1 VAVRVK
7 TDNISSARMTVLD
20 VRAPDRPGLLY
31 AIAEA
36 LHGAGASIELARIAT
51 EGNRAT
57 DAFYVVDAY
66 SRGKFV
72 DPERIGEIESAVRRR
87 SRRCRARL
95 AEPSLFRMCE
105 RQIPARLT
113 GGTRSSVSPA
123 VPNGCPVAALRTGT

>member
-72 DPERIGEIESAVRRR
+72 DPERIAEIESAVRTAI
-87 SRRCRARL
+87 SAMPAEAR
-95 AEPSLFRMCE
+95 
-105 RQIPARLT
+105 
-113 GGTRSSVSPA
+113 
-123 VPNGCPVAALRTGT
+123 